1 MSIDCRTRRPCDR
14 QALSCVEVFD
24 RLIPEAIERNA
35 ELAARGL
42 LYKDVRFMKPA
53 TSPQLRGSWILSS
66 PAHPSLSG
74 TAKKSFNLSV

>member
-24 RLIPEAIERNA
+24 RLIPEPIERNA

-42 LYKDVRFMKPA
+42 L
-53 TSPQLRGSWILSS
+53 
-66 PAHPSLSG
+66 
-74 TAKKSFNLSV
+74 